1 MFDDVEREDE
11 RDEKMKLKVIP
22 IALCIGT
29 EKLVGNHEDIYC

>member
-29 EKLVGNHEDIYC
+29 ENRQEISRKS